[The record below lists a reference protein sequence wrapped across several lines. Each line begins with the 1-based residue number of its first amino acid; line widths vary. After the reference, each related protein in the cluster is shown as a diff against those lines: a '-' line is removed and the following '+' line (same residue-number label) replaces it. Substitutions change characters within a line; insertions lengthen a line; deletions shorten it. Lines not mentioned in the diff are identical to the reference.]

1 MIPHAATLFSIVLAV
16 GCTAGAGGSMA
27 AAPSAAGAGQAEAP
41 LAQPFDLKV
50 AGAMRIA
57 GESLTVE
64 FEKVVEDSRCP
75 TGATCV
81 WEGDALARIQL
92 LGSGGERAT
101 LNLHTQSSF
110 PREGTFQKFRIRLV
124 GVAPA
129 PRSGSEIPP
138 DSYVATLVVSVND

>member
-1 MIPHAATLFSIVLAV
+1 MIPYAATLISVVLAV
-16 GCTAGAGGSMA
+16 GCTPGVGGAIA

-41 LAQPFDLKV
+41 VGRPFELKV
-50 AGAMRIA
+50 AGVTRIA

-75 TGATCV
+75 VGVTCV
-81 WEGDALARIQL
+81 WEGDAVARLHL

-124 GVAPA
+124 GVAPV

-138 DSYVATLVVSVND
+138 GSYVATLVLSLNE